1 MHARC
6 CKTNYNSSPISQN
19 AAIVEAG
26 LGYSP
31 APNVSLGIYYAGQL
45 APNAQE
51 NSFNGTVDLK
61 F

>member
-1 MHARC
+1 M
-6 CKTNYNSSPISQN
+6 PISQN

-26 LGYSP
+26 LSYSP
-31 APNVSLGIYYAGQL
+31 ARNVSLGLYYAGQL

-51 NSFNGTVDLK
+51 NSLNGTVDFK

>member
-1 MHARC
+1 MPPLSR
-6 CKTNYNSSPISQN
+6 S
-19 AAIVEAG
+19 G

-31 APNVSLGIYYAGQL
+31 APNVTLGLYYSGQL

-51 NSFNGTVDLK
+51 NSVNGTVDFK